1 MWIPRWL
8 GEIYARLFLTF
19 ETELFTVSQA
29 KEVLNLPVGRLN
41 VAFSQLHSKRILTI
55 FKRSRPRVYRL
66 LDPIDFIFLAS
77 EKVQNLEK
85 LKQERYLPLILK
97 ALRETLKR
105 FHVQSFAL
113 YGSVARGTA
122 KDLSDIDIL
131 IISEDLQGSMGSR
144 IEQLFHIDKAV
155 QEELRW
161 LRKQGIHTALNFYP
175 LKPSEAERLPRLFL
189 DLTEDAIILYDE
201 DRFLE
206 CLLIELKAK
215 LLKQGA
221 TRIYL
226 DQERWYWDLKPN
238 YKFGEKIEVP

>member
-1 MWIPRWL
+1 MWVPRWL
-8 GEIYARLFLTF
+8 GEIYANLYYTF
-19 ETELFTVSQA
+19 ETEPFTTSQA
-29 KEVLNLPVGRLN
+29 REVLGLDVGRLN

-55 FKRSRPRVYRL
+55 FKRSRPRIYRL
-66 LDPIDFIFLAS
+66 LDPSNFLFLAS
-77 EKVQNLEK
+77 ERVKNVEK

-97 ALRETLKR
+97 TLRETLKR

-131 IISEDLQGSMGSR
+131 LISEDLKGSLGSR
-144 IEQLFHIDKAV
+144 IEQLFDIDKAV

-161 LRKQGIHTALNFYP
+161 LRKQGIHTALSFYP
-175 LKPSEAERLPRLFL
+175 LKPSEAERLPHLFL
-189 DLTEDAIILYDE
+189 DLTEDAIVLYDE

-206 CLLIELKAK
+206 RLLMELKAK

-226 DQERWYWDLKPN
+226 DREQWYWDLKPD
-238 YKFGEKIEVP
+238 YRFGERVEVP

>member
-8 GEIYARLFLTF
+8 GEIYAKIFLTF
-19 ETELFTVSQA
+19 ETEPFTLSQTRKA
-29 KEVLNLPVGRLN
+29 LNLDGGRLN

-66 LDPIDFIFLAS
+66 LDPTDFVFLAS
-77 EKVQNLEK
+77 ERVKNIEK
-85 LKQERYLPLILK
+85 LKQERYLPLIIK
-97 ALRETLKR
+97 TLRETLKR
-105 FHVQSFAL
+105 FHIQSFAL

-122 KDLSDIDIL
+122 RDLSDIDIF
-131 IISEDLQGSMGSR
+131 IISGDLQGSMGSR
-144 IEQLFHIDKAV
+144 IEQLFHVDKAV

-161 LRKQGIHTALNFYP
+161 LRKQGIHAALSFYP
-175 LKPSEAERLPRLFL
+175 LNPREAERLPRLFL

-206 CLLIELKAK
+206 RLLMELKAK

-221 TRIYL
+221 TRVYL
-226 DQERWYWDLKPN
+226 DRERWYWDLKPN
-238 YKFGEKIEVP
+238 YRFGEKIEVP